1 MENSPESCNV
11 KVALHIRPLLK
22 QERSKGGVECLDVVP
37 GTSQV
42 LMGSHS
48 FIFDHIYGGG
58 GSPSSN
64 MFDDCVAPLLD
75 ALFQGY
81 NGTVIAYGQTGS
93 GKTYTMGTAPKEGGH
108 RGLIFEIMNTI
119 FNKIEAL
126 KDQIEFQLHCSYIEI
141 LKEEVRDLLDSA
153 VIDRIENSDGHAENA
168 VPGKMPVQIRKAS
181 DGAVS
186 LSGST
191 EISISTQKEMIA
203 CLEQGC
209 ANRSTA
215 STDMNSQSSRSH
227 AIFSIIL
234 EQKDK
239 NKGEANSNDNFGGEE
254 YKCAKLHMVDL
265 AGSERAKRAGSE
277 GVRLKEGI
285 QINKG
290 LLALGNVISALGDD
304 KKRKEGLHIPYRD
317 SKLTRLLQASLGGN
331 CKTVMIACV
340 SPADF
345 NAEETLNT
353 LKYANRARNIQNKA
367 SVQKEVFPADTH
379 KLRQQLRLMQA
390 ELAHRREAE
399 IVEVQELKRKI
410 DSAEATNSEL
420 LQKIQEYRATNSE
433 LFQKI
438 HEYRTKCAAYEKDA
452 HEYRLYFAQRDG
464 VNRDSQCTTSPETI
478 TESVAT
484 RDIEGKVVKEPDKL
498 TIKQEHDIR
507 QDMWNK
513 ELNDMNRL
521 LEKKESEMKLL
532 GSPDVE
538 ALKQRFGRKIME
550 LEEGKRLLQLERDGL
565 RAEIARLEDMGG
577 PTEKEQTMNAEK
589 LEEIEVQIA
598 ELEKQHEQ
606 QIELLKQKNHDAM
619 KRLQEQISLIKSQK
633 VQLQQK
639 MKHEEE
645 QFRQW
650 KSNSEKQML
659 QLKKEG
665 RKSEFERHKLL
676 ALYQRQTQVLQRKT
690 EEAARAT
697 KKLKELLELRKVANR
712 KETAGKYLNGTS
724 FYNLFFAFSNFIL
737 FSSLFQ
743 LNPVDKNEVI
753 KNLTKWLNHEL
764 DKATHVN
771 KLQMQYEKQTNHAK
785 LKEELM
791 FLKQM
796 DKPSSHSSRPP
807 PEDNKQSR
815 TSSLSPNTRAAR
827 MTSLETKM
835 KSSSAAISLL
845 SSQLQEAGRGHDLA
859 SGRWKM
865 INLLGDAKDLLQ
877 YLFNLVTDTRRRLL
891 EKEVEMK
898 EMKAQLDE
906 LMLQQKETLQ
916 QKEII
921 REASTQTTSTQN
933 AKGSTITKKSKE
945 IEDQTVQS
953 TKVKEN
959 TKDTKEKENTKDTRE
974 NENRKEKENT
984 KDTRVNTKD
993 TRDKENTKDTR
1004 VKENTKDTRVKE
1016 NTKDTRVKENTRD
1029 MENARDTRDK
1039 ENTRDTRDKE
1049 NTRDTSERENTGDTS
1064 ERENTGDTSEKENI
1078 KDTKEKPNTEGNPP
1092 AEESQE
1098 MEWQAITI
1106 PPNPPPKAKPI
1117 TPFDIFAD
1125 LGIESPLP
1133 FPESRILDSRA
1144 GICNRPIQEVFIQTQ
1159 KMVPIAHVCMKKL
1172 PLGEQKGRV
1181 SRWRRSHD
1189 EWLIQFKWKW
1199 QKPWKLS
1206 QLIRIGDEIRNSD
1219 ETLKDLSIK
1228 VDPAT

>member
-1 MENSPESCNV
+1 MENSPENCNV

-22 QERSKGGVECLDVVP
+22 QERRNGGEECLDVVP
-37 GTSQV
+37 GTAQV

-58 GSPSSN
+58 GSPSSK
-64 MFDDCVAPLLD
+64 MFDECVAPLLD
-75 ALFQGY
+75 DLFQGY

-93 GKTYTMGTAPKEGGH
+93 GKTYTMGTAPKEGCN
-108 RGLIFEIMNTI
+108 RGLIFQVMNTI
-119 FNKIEAL
+119 FNKIETL

-153 VIDRIENSDGHAENA
+153 VIDKLETGDGHPENA
-168 VPGKMPVQIRKAS
+168 VPGKLPVQIRKAS

-191 EISISTQKEMIA
+191 EVSVSTQKEMTA

-215 STDMNSQSSRSH
+215 ATDMNSQSSRSH
-227 AIFSIIL
+227 AIFTIIL

-239 NKGEANSNDNFGGEE
+239 NRGDTNSNDNFGGEE

-390 ELAHRREAE
+390 ELAHRKEAE
-399 IVEVQELKRKI
+399 IVEMQELKRKI
-410 DSAEATNSEL
+410 DSLEATNSEL
-420 LQKIQEYRATNSE
+420 LQKIHEYQATNSE
-433 LFQKI
+433 LLQKI
-438 HEYRTKCAAYEKDA
+438 HEYRNKCAVYEKDA
-452 HEYRLYFAQRDG
+452 HEYRQYFVQRDG
-464 VNRDSQCTTSPETI
+464 VKSGSQRTTSPEAIKRDSKCTISPEAIKKDSQCTTFPEAIKKDSQCTIFPETVS
-478 TESVAT
+478 ESFASEVL
-484 RDIEGKVVKEPDKL
+484 KEPDKL
-498 TIKQEHDIR
+498 TIKQEHEIR
-507 QDMWNK
+507 QNMWYK
-513 ELNDMNRL
+513 ELNDLDKRL
-521 LEKKESEMKLL
+521 EEKESEMKLL

-538 ALKQRFGRKIME
+538 ALKQRFGKKIIE
-550 LEEGKRLLQLERDGL
+550 LEEGKRLLQLERDGM
-565 RAEIARLEDMGG
+565 RAEIARLEALGE
-577 PTEKEQTMNAEK
+577 PTEKEQTMNAET
-589 LEEIEVQIA
+589 LEEIEVQ
-598 ELEKQHEQ
+598 
-606 QIELLKQKNHDAM
+606 
-619 KRLQEQISLIKSQK
+619 

-650 KSNSEKQML
+650 KANSEKQML
-659 QLKKEG
+659 QLKKES

-690 EEAARAT
+690 EEALRAT

-712 KETAGKYLNGTS
+712 RETTGKYLLGTS
-724 FYNLFFAFSNFIL
+724 FHYLFLLLVTFIL
-737 FSSLFQ
+737 SSSLFQ
-743 LNPVDKNEVI
+743 FNPVDKNEVGS
-753 KNLTKWLNHEL
+753 
-764 DKATHVN
+764 
-771 KLQMQYEKQTNHAK
+771 HAK
-785 LKEELM
+785 LKEELI

-796 DKPSSHSSRPP
+796 DKSSSHGSKPP
-807 PEDNKQSR
+807 SEENKQSR
-815 TSSLSPNTRAAR
+815 RSSLSPNSRAAR
-827 MTSLETKM
+827 IVSLESRM
-835 KSSSAAISLL
+835 KSSSTALSLL
-845 SSQLQEAGRGHDLA
+845 SSQLSEAGRGHDLA

-865 INLLGDAKDLLQ
+865 VYSLGDAKDLLQ
-877 YLFNLVTDTRRRLL
+877 YLFNLATDTRRRLL
-891 EKEVEMK
+891 EKEVAMK
-898 EMKAQLDE
+898 EMKAQLDD
-906 LMLQQKETLQ
+906 LMLQQKEMLQ
-916 QKEII
+916 QKDII
-921 REASTQTTSTQN
+921 TEASTQTTSTQN
-933 AKGSTITKKSKE
+933 AKVSTLTKKWKE
-945 IEDQTVQS
+945 IEEQAVQI
-953 TKVKEN
+953 TKEKEKEN
-959 TKDTKEKENTKDTRE
+959 TKGTKEKEKEKENRKDTTEKESRKDTKEKENRKDTRE
-974 NENRKEKENT
+974 KENTEDTREKENT
-984 KDTRVNTKD
+984 EDTREKEKANTK
-993 TRDKENTKDTR
+993 E
-1004 VKENTKDTRVKE
+1004 
-1016 NTKDTRVKENTRD
+1016 
-1029 MENARDTRDK
+1029 
-1039 ENTRDTRDKE
+1039 
-1049 NTRDTSERENTGDTS
+1049 
-1064 ERENTGDTSEKENI
+1064 
-1078 KDTKEKPNTEGNPP
+1078 NPP
-1092 AEESQE
+1092 AEESKE
-1098 MEWQAITI
+1098 MEWKAVTI
-1106 PPNPPPKAKPI
+1106 ASYPSPKAKAP

-1133 FPESRILDSRA
+1133 FPESRQLDSKA

-1172 PLGEQKGRV
+1172 PLGEQKGKV

-1228 VDPAT
+1228 IDPTT